1 MQQITYR
8 IPGSLV
14 GLELGPDRRRDGV
27 VGNVD
32 VALELD
38 NGRGGGGVDGL
49 AEVVQVPAAGGAVL
63 GGADLGGVNDGLAG
77 SSVSTEE
84 SDNTA
89 GADGLGGKGGENG
102 RGVGKRRRQ
111 QTGGVGIG
119 VIDTADEVADAG
131 AARAGAG
138 ADLGAEL
145 DEIGHGHAIVLVRV
159 VPRRVHGAE
168 GDERRVLAARKFGA
182 AEDDGAVGTALADGS
197 RLGPGGGIVE
207 AEADGAAGDVGALAV
222 LEHDGAH
229 VVGDVLPDAAPV
241 GLAGRRVLAAGGGRV
256 GRGRVDG
263 VAGAEEDGLDG
274 LARGGELGVG
284 ERLELAEHLGRGL
297 ELALGDLLDLLHGL
311 AHARVGDG
319 GGAEE
324 SADDDGG
331 LHLDGVTIVLRKE
344 CVERMT
350 VGELL
355 PRKDCR
361 SLCGW

>member
-1 MQQITYR
+1 MQITYR

-14 GLELGPDRRRDGV
+14 VGELSPDGRGDGV

-38 NGRGGGGVDGL
+38 NSRGSVGVDGL
-49 AEVVQVPAAGGAVL
+49 AEVVLIPAAGGAVL
-63 GGADLGGVNDGLAG
+63 GCADLGGVDDGLTG
-77 SSVSTEE
+77 SGVGAEE
-84 SDNTA
+84 GDDAA
-89 GADGLGGKGGENG
+89 GADSLGGKGGENG

-111 QTGGVGIG
+111 QAGGVGVG

-138 ADLGAEL
+138 CHLGTEL
-145 DEIGHGHAIVLVRV
+145 DEIGHGHAIALVRV
-159 VPRRVHGAE
+159 VPRRVHGPE
-168 GDERRVLAARKFGA
+168 GNEGRVLAAGELGA
-182 AEDDGAVGTALADGS
+182 AEDDRAVGAALTDGS

-222 LEHDGAH
+222 LEHNGAH
-229 VVGDVLPDAAPV
+229 VIGDVLPDAAPV
-241 GLAGRRVLAAGGGRV
+241 GLASRRVLATGGRRV
-256 GRGRVDG
+256 GGGRVDG

-331 LHLDGVTIVLRKE
+331 LHLDGITIVLRKE
-344 CVERMT
+344 CVGKNECC
-350 VGELL
+350 
-355 PRKDCR
+355 RKDCR
-361 SLCGW
+361 SLCG